1 MKLGNKDSHVL
12 IHPLSILGLHEF
24 VGTRMSESSWS
35 FAVIATP
42 HAYPNFLNKRN
53 DPFEHKCQIGS
64 TTFRILLM
72 QVQI

>member
-1 MKLGNKDSHVL
+1 MNYKDPHVL
-12 IHPLSILGLHEF
+12 LDPPLIPGLHEF
-24 VGTRMSESSWS
+24 VGTRMYGSSQS
-35 FAVIATP
+35 FAVTATL

-72 QVQI
+72 QVKI